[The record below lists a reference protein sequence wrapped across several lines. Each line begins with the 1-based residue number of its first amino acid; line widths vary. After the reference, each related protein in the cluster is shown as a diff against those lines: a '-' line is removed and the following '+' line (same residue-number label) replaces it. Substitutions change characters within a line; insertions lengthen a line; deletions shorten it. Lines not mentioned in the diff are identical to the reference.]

1 MRNELPFAGTRE
13 NRRVSVEL
21 SRRPFCDR
29 DINRVIVKNL
39 LYNDIFKMLK
49 NIFMIT
55 SKKEIRSKEEQYI
68 KINKIIIVRRCTHL

>member
-39 LYNDIFKMLK
+39 P
-49 NIFMIT
+49 T
-55 SKKEIRSKEEQYI
+55 
-68 KINKIIIVRRCTHL
+68 V

>member
-21 SRRPFCDR
+21 SRRPFCDH

-55 SKKEIRSKEEQYI
+55 SKKEDTI
-68 KINKIIIVRRCTHL
+68 KINKIIIVRRCTRL

>member
-13 NRRVSVEL
+13 NLRVSVEL

-55 SKKEIRSKEEQYI
+55 SKKEDTI
-68 KINKIIIVRRCTHL
+68 KINKIIIVRRCTRL